1 MTRITKLI
9 LFLMLGTTL
18 QAQETFPNNGA
29 PDNTTG
35 KYAFTN
41 ATIYKSY
48 NQKIENATL
57 VIESGKIVSVGA
69 GVSIPS
75 GAVVKDLEG
84 KTIYPSFVEAY
95 SNYGMPEMKKAEGGW
110 GGKPQPLSKKEG
122 AYGWNQA
129 IKPEWKAADYFTIDK
144 KVSKEMRKLG
154 FGTAMVHSM
163 DGISRGT
170 GAVVTLGDKIEQK
183 QLLKTNAAHVLSF
196 EKGISTQNFPSS
208 LMGSIALIRQT
219 YLDGQWYASEGKKEE
234 RNLSLEA
241 WNEVQNLP
249 QLFVTRDRLEILRA
263 AKIGNEFGK
272 KYLIKGSGDEYQR
285 INEIKS
291 VAQALIIPLNFPKAY
306 DVEDPYEAQVAEL
319 QDMKHWELA
328 PSNPSRL
335 IAAGFNIA
343 VTTNG
348 LKKKTAFHGM
358 LRKAI
363 DAGLSESAALRALT
377 IEPAKMIGADS
388 WVGTLEPGK
397 LANFIIASGNIFKE
411 KTKIYQNWVQGEMH
425 EVSAL
430 PGESIV
436 GKYDLRIFRQVY
448 DMEVVEKAG
457 KPSAKLIFND
467 SISSK
472 VNIKYNKGQLT
483 LSFVPDGEE
492 DGYRLAG
499 TKNGKN
505 WSGRGQGSDGKWLN
519 WSATYKGEVEEEENK
534 DRIEKKAST
543 KEKESASGMAQVTF
557 PFLPYGWTEK
567 PKAETVFIT
576 GATVWT
582 NEAEGILENADVI
595 ISNGKISSVGK
606 GLSAPNGAI
615 TIDGKGK
622 HVTSGVIDEHSHI
635 AISKGVNEG
644 TQASSAEVS
653 IAHVVNSED
662 INIYRQ
668 LAGGVVASQLLH
680 GSANPIGGQS
690 GIIKLRWGL
699 SPEEMKIKGADGFI
713 KFALGENVKQSN
725 WGDNNQSRF
734 PQTRMG
740 VEQVYVDHFTRAQEY
755 ATLKKS
761 GKPFRKNLELEAL
774 QEILES
780 RRFIS
785 CHSYRQSEVNMLM
798 KVAEE
803 FGFRVNTF
811 THILEGYK
819 VADIM
824 ESHGVGG
831 STFSDWWAYKYEVD
845 EATPY
850 NGSIMHKQGVTVAF
864 NSDDAEM
871 ARRLNQEA
879 AKAVK
884 YGGVSEEDAWK
895 FVTLNPAK
903 LLHLDDHMGSLKP
916 GKDADIVLWSDH
928 PLSVYAMAE
937 KTWVDGVRY
946 FDREKDKA
954 MQADIEKER
963 ARLIKKMLK
972 EKSDGGD
979 MQAVKKKWPK
989 HYSCGSLEHQEETTT
1004 HKH

>member
-1 MTRITKLI
+1 MVLSIS
-9 LFLMLGTTL
+9 L
-18 QAQETFPNNGA
+18 QAQETFPTNGA
-29 PDNTTG
+29 PDNSTG

-41 ATIYKSY
+41 ATIFKSY
-48 NQKIENATL
+48 NQKIDNATL
-57 VIESGKIVSVGA
+57 VIEDGKIVAIGTNITA
-69 GVSIPS
+69 PA
-75 GAVVKDLEG
+75 GAVVKDMEG
-84 KTIYPSFVEAY
+84 MTIYPSFVEAY
-95 SNYGMPEMKKAEGGW
+95 SNYGMPEMKRGESGW
-110 GGKPQPLSKKEG
+110 GGKPQPLSNKEG

-129 IKPEWKAADYFTIDK
+129 IKPEWNAADHFTIDK
-144 KVSKEMRKLG
+144 KGTKEMRKLG
-154 FGTAMVHSM
+154 YGTAMVHSM

-170 GAVVTLGDKIEQK
+170 GAVVTLGDDVEQK

-196 EKGISTQNFPSS
+196 EKGISTQNYPNSH
-208 LMGSIALIRQT
+208 MGAISLIRQT
-219 YLDGQWYASEGKKEE
+219 YMDGQWYGSSGKNIE
-234 RNLSLEA
+234 RNLTLEA
-241 WNEVQNLP
+241 WNNVQNLP
-249 QLFVTRDRLEILRA
+249 QVFVTRDRLEVLRA
-263 AKIGNEFGK
+263 AKIGAEFGK

-285 INEIKS
+285 INEIKAVTQS
-291 VAQALIIPLNFPKAY
+291 LIIPVNFPKAY

-335 IAAGFNIA
+335 VAAGFNVA
-343 VTTNG
+343 MTTSG
-348 LKKKTAFHGM
+348 LKKKDSFHGM

-363 DAGLSESAALRALT
+363 LAGLSESEALKALT
-377 IEPAKMIGADS
+377 ITPAKMIGADA
-388 WVGTLEPGK
+388 WVGSLETGK
-397 LANFIIASGNIFKE
+397 LANFIVASGNIFKK
-411 KTKIYQNWVQGEMH
+411 KTKIYQNWVQGAMH
-425 EVSAL
+425 TVSTQ
-430 PGESIV
+430 PGESIA
-436 GKYDLRIFRQVY
+436 GKYDLRVFRQVY
-448 DMEVVEKAG
+448 NMEVTEKAG
-457 KPSAKLIFND
+457 KPSAKIIFND
-467 SISSK
+467 TTSSK
-472 VNIKYNKGQLT
+472 VNLKYNKGQLT
-483 LSFVPDGEE
+483 LSFVPDGQE

-505 WSGRGQGSDGKWLN
+505 WSGRGQGSNGKWLS
-519 WSATYKGEVEEEENK
+519 WSATFKGEVEEKESKKE
-534 DRIEKKAST
+534 EKKKRPNQDNET
-543 KEKESASGMAQVTF
+543 NTELAQVTF

-567 PKAETVFIT
+567 PKAETVLIK

-582 NEAEGILENADVI
+582 NESEGILENADVI
-595 ISNGKISSVGK
+595 ISNGKISAVGK
-606 GLSAPNGAI
+606 DLSVPRGGI
-615 TIDGKGK
+615 IIDGKGK

-653 IAHVVNSED
+653 IGHVVNSED

-699 SPEEMKIKGADGFI
+699 NPEEMKIKGADGFI
-713 KFALGENVKQSN
+713 KFALGENVKQAN

-740 VEQVYVDHFTRAQEY
+740 VEQVFVDHFTRAQEY
-755 ATLKKS
+755 AALKKS
-761 GKPFRKNLELEAL
+761 GQSFRKDLELEAL

-780 RRFIS
+780 KRFIS

-798 KVAEE
+798 KVAEQ
-803 FGFRVNTF
+803 FDFRVNTF

-824 ESHGVGG
+824 AEHGVGG

-850 NGSIMHKQGVTVAF
+850 NGSIMHEQGVTVAF

-903 LLHLDDHMGSLKP
+903 LLHLDDHMGSLKS
-916 GKDADIVLWSDH
+916 GKDADVVLWSH
-928 PLSVYAMAE
+928 NPLSVYAMAE

-946 FDREKDKA
+946 FDRDKDKLI
-954 MQADIEKER
+954 QAEIEKER

-972 EKSDGGD
+972 EKSGGSD
-979 MQAVKKKWPK
+979 TQEVKKKWPR
-989 HYSCGSLEHQEETTT
+989 HYSCGTLEHMEETTG